1 MKYDVFISYRRDGGF
16 ELAKHLYDL
25 LSRDGY
31 TVSFDIDTLRNGDF
45 DKALI
50 ESIDNCQDFILIVD
64 PKAFNRVFD
73 PSFPAEN
80 DWMRQELAHSLT
92 VGKNIVPIFL
102 EGVSEFPANL
112 PEDISAVT
120 KKNASIYN
128 RNYFDDF
135 YRKLKEGFLTSKTN
149 EPQTQRKK
157 IKSVKKL
164 KDNKKQGFAQIM
176 EAWDDMSP
184 DIKKAAAQL
193 IDKTLKVASKNDLQ
207 IDILSLMGNIAL
219 NNKRL

>member
-1 MKYDVFISYRRDGGF
+1 MG
-16 ELAKHLYDL
+16 L
-25 LSRDGY
+25 
-31 TVSFDIDTLRNGDF
+31 FDTI
-45 DKALI
+45 
-50 ESIDNCQDFILIVD
+50 
-64 PKAFNRVFD
+64 
-73 PSFPAEN
+73 
-80 DWMRQELAHSLT
+80 HSL
-92 VGKNIVPIFL
+92 
-102 EGVSEFPANL
+102 
-112 PEDISAVT
+112 
-120 KKNASIYN
+120 IYI
-128 RNYFDDF
+128 
-135 YRKLKEGFLTSKTN
+135 LSC
-149 EPQTQRKK
+149 PQTQRKK